1 MGLCL
6 GLAALWNA
14 PANAADEIRMSPEQA
29 ARVGIEVAPLS
40 GQVPSRGTMFTGRIT
55 IPSNQIS
62 VVAAPIAARI
72 DALDV
77 VEDQRV
83 TEGAVIARL
92 NSPALIRAQSE
103 YLQAV
108 NQEKF
113 LQETLNR
120 EQALSSDRTVSLK
133 QMQATRNEAAQAGA
147 LVAERRQM
155 LRDYGM
161 SDASIDQFVSSRTFD
176 SRANVLAPVT
186 GVVIELLVAVGQ
198 RVEAQTP
205 LLRMARLSPL
215 WLELHVSPDRAGRFA
230 PGTVVEVAGQ
240 DVLGK
245 VVAVGVSADKSTQA
259 VTVRVELTDAES
271 KLRPGQFV
279 EGFVRHDEPQGKSW
293 SIRPESIIRRGKE
306 AFVFVRTPAG
316 FQPLPVTILQEDRD
330 AVRITGDLQ
339 GSESIAVRGLVA
351 LKGALQ
357 GLGGAN

>member
-1 MGLCL
+1 MLSAYRTTRSSFRLVVRSTGLCL
-6 GLAALWNA
+6 AAAALWAA
-14 PANAADEIRMSPEQA
+14 PARAADEIKMSEEQA

-72 DALDV
+72 ESLDV
-77 VEDQRV
+77 VQDQRV
-83 TEGAVIARL
+83 AEGAVIARL

-108 NQEKF
+108 NQDRF

-161 SDASIDQFVSSRTFD
+161 SDASIEHLVASRTFD
-176 SRANVLAPVT
+176 SRTTVQAPVT
-186 GVVIELLVAVGQ
+186 GAVIELLVSAGQ

-215 WLELHVSPDRAGRFA
+215 WLELHVSPDRAGRFT

-240 DVLGK
+240 EVSGK
-245 VVAVGVSADKSTQA
+245 VVAVGVSADKST
-259 VTVRVELTDAES
+259 
-271 KLRPGQFV
+271 
-279 EGFVRHDEPQGKSW
+279 
-293 SIRPESIIRRGKE
+293 
-306 AFVFVRTPAG
+306 
-316 FQPLPVTILQEDRD
+316 
-330 AVRITGDLQ
+330 
-339 GSESIAVRGLVA
+339 
-351 LKGALQ
+351 
-357 GLGGAN
+357 